1 MHRARRSRILATL
14 GPASSTLER
23 IRELAQ
29 AGADVF
35 RLNFSHGAHA
45 DHAER
50 YHQIRQVEAEL
61 DRPIGVL
68 MDLQGPKLRVGRMAG
83 ALAAALGLPD
93 ADQRLLRR
101 AAVLHDLG
109 KLALPRA
116 ILDYAH
122 VLDRTRRRIMQQHAL
137 LGAALLAA
145 AREPWLRLARSI
157 CLCHHERW
165 DGSGYPAGLAG
176 AAIPLAARLTSV
188 VDVYDAL
195 RSQRCYKRAMDH
207 AQAMAILLQ
216 GDDRVQPAH
225 FDPEALQALQRAEL
239 TVMQIHDAL
248 PDPTAGHG

>member
-1 MHRARRSRILATL
+1 MADGFPAAGLPGQGMPLDDIGGGPPLTWQAGENALWPLDAHDAALEALTARALQMDPE
-14 GPASSTLER
+14 GPA
-23 IRELAQ
+23 
-29 AGADVF
+29 
-35 RLNFSHGAHA
+35 
-45 DHAER
+45 HAE
-50 YHQIRQVEAEL
+50 
-61 DRPIGVL
+61 
-68 MDLQGPKLRVGRMAG
+68 RVGRMAG